1 MTKPIVF
8 NYKQYEELRD
18 AYRAL
23 LEDNNKLMADNK
35 KLRAEKTNLEI
46 RCRIAEADRPK
57 VAYLCD
63 GRACGSDCRTTATD
77 CELTTD
83 IAHARNFERQ
93 GTGYYY
99 EVDYKLDKFAED
111 LAGSIANA
119 IGSDVKEI
127 LETVKKL
134 EGE

>member
-1 MTKPIVF
+1 MTKPTVF
-8 NYKQYEELRD
+8 NYRQYEELRD
-18 AYRAL
+18 AYKAL

-35 KLRAEKTNLEI
+35 KLRADNANLEI
-46 RCRIAEADRPK
+46 RCRIAEADQPK

-63 GRACGSDCRTTATD
+63 GRACVDCGTTD

-83 IAHARNFERQ
+83 IAHAKNFEKQ
-93 GTGYYY
+93 DTGYYY

-111 LAGSIANA
+111 LAGSIANV